1 MKHPPRK
8 SGQAMIDFNTQG
20 NDYMDKKNLVEIC
33 VIRVKKFIRVF
44 TAKI

>member
-1 MKHPPRK
+1 
-8 SGQAMIDFNTQG
+8 MIDFNTQE
-20 NDYMDKKNLVEIC
+20 NDYMDKKKLVEIR